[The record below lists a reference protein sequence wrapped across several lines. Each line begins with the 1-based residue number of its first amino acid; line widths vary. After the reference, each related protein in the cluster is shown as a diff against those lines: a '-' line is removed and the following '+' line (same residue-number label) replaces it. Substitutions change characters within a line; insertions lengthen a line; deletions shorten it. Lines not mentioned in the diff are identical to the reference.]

1 MMRNVREV
9 ATDLLL
15 KIDRSQAY
23 SNLLLNQ
30 AIRKNKFSGKDA
42 ALLTEIVYGTL
53 QRKNTLDYYLKGFI
67 KKPLNKLEDWVL
79 VLLRLSVYQMVYL
92 DRVPDHAIIN
102 EAVVLAKKRGHKGIS
117 GFVNGV
123 LRNVQRKG
131 IPGVASI
138 PDKRLQLA
146 IECSHP
152 EWLVNR
158 WIDQFGNERT
168 REMCTVN
175 NTPPKVTARV
185 NRLKLSIKDAIERL
199 KDESVNAEPSKLVP
213 EGIRIISGNLPESD
227 VYKSGA
233 LTIQDESSML
243 VGYALD
249 PQPDERILDACAAPG
264 GKTTHLAERMDNQ
277 GEITAIDLHEHKVKL
292 IEQQVERL
300 GLTNIETIA
309 MDTRKAA
316 KLFKEESFDRVLL
329 DAPCTGFGV
338 IRRKP
343 DIKWGKKPE
352 DIERIQIV
360 QEELLEAVSR
370 VLKIGGLLVYSTCTI
385 ESEENNIQVQR
396 FLDRHPE
403 FEWDEA
409 LSLRMPAT
417 VKPYISETKDELQ
430 ILPQY
435 FNSDGFYIAC
445 LRKTSRK
452 GGVGTC

>member
-1 MMRNVREV
+1 MKNVREV

-30 AIRKNKFSGKDA
+30 AIQKNNLSGKDA
-42 ALLTEIVYGTL
+42 ALLTEIVYGTI
-53 QRKNTLDYYLKGFI
+53 QRKNTLDHYLKTFI

-102 EAVVLAKKRGHKGIS
+102 EAVVIAKKRGHKGIS
-117 GFVNGV
+117 GLVNGV

-131 IPGVASI
+131 VPSVGSI
-138 PDKRLQLA
+138 ADHRLQLA

-152 EWLVNR
+152 EWLVGR
-158 WIDQFGNERT
+158 WIDQFGEERT

-175 NTPPKVTARV
+175 NTPPSVTARV
-185 NRLKLSIKDAIERL
+185 NRLKHSVEVAIERL
-199 KDESVNAEPSKLVP
+199 KNESVEAEPSKLAP
-213 EGIRIISGNLPESD
+213 DGIRILSGNLPKSN
-227 VYKSGA
+227 VYESGA

-249 PQPDERILDACAAPG
+249 PQPDDRVLDACAAPG
-264 GKTTHLAERMDNQ
+264 GKTTHLAERMGNQ
-277 GEITAIDLHEHKVKL
+277 GEITAIDIHEHKVKL
-292 IEQQVERL
+292 IEEQVERL

-316 KLFKEESFDRVLL
+316 KLFKEETFDRVLL

-343 DIKWGKKPE
+343 DIKWGKQSE
-352 DIERIQIV
+352 DIERIQKV

-370 VLKIGGLLVYSTCTI
+370 VLKVGGLLVYSTCTI
-385 ESEENNIQVQR
+385 EAEENNSQIER

-403 FEWDEA
+403 FEWDG
-409 LSLRMPAT
+409 SFSSRMPAS
-417 VKPYISETKDELQ
+417 VKPYILGTKDELQ

-445 LRKTSRK
+445 LRKTSKK
-452 GGVGTC
+452 GGDETC

>member
-1 MMRNVREV
+1 MKNVREV
-9 ATDLLL
+9 ATELLL

-30 AIRKNKFSGKDA
+30 AIQKNNLSGKDA
-42 ALLTEIVYGTL
+42 GLLTEIVYGTV
-53 QRKNTLDYYLKGFI
+53 QRKNTLDHYLKSFI
-67 KKPLNKLEDWVL
+67 KKPLDKLEDWVL

-102 EAVVLAKKRGHKGIS
+102 EAVVIAKKKGHKGIS

-123 LRNVQRKG
+123 LRNIQRKG
-131 IPGVASI
+131 VPGVASI
-138 PDKRLQLA
+138 EDERLQLA

-152 EWLVNR
+152 EWLVAR
-158 WIDQFGNERT
+158 WGDQLGDERT
-168 REMCTVN
+168 KDMCTIN
-175 NTPPKVTARV
+175 NTPPSVTARV
-185 NRLKLSIKDAIERL
+185 NRLKMSAEEAVRRL
-199 KDESVNAEPSKLVP
+199 EEQSVEAEPSKFVP
-213 EGIRIISGNLPESD
+213 DGIKILSGNLP
-227 VYKSGA
+227 KSELYGSGC

-249 PQPDERILDACAAPG
+249 PQPGERVLDACAAPG
-264 GKTTHLAERMDNQ
+264 GKTTHLSERMEDK
-277 GEITAIDLHEHKVKL
+277 GEITAIDLHDHKVKL
-292 IEQQVERL
+292 IEEQVDRL

-316 KLFKEESFDRVLL
+316 KLFKEETFDRVLL

-343 DIKWGKKPE
+343 DIKWAKQPE
-352 DIERIQIV
+352 DIERIQKV
-360 QEELLEAVSR
+360 QSELLEAVAR
-370 VLKIGGLLVYSTCTI
+370 VVKVGGLLVYSTCTI
-385 ESEENNIQVQR
+385 EAEENGNQVDR

-403 FEWDEA
+403 FEWDVS
-409 LSLRMPAT
+409 LSKRLPES
-417 VKPYISETKDELQ
+417 VQPYVSDLKGEVQ
-430 ILPQY
+430 ILPQN

-452 GGVGTC
+452 GGDGTC